1 MGESI
6 EALRTWRLFD
16 DRFQLGLMDKQ
27 AIEEDLVPGLRLL
40 AEEYSQ
46 GESIGMIF
54 QRRLTKLVE
63 ESKKVGK
70 SLFGK
75 LERSREPKLDKESLN
90 ELIYVGSFHNAFIQI
105 ARRGPVTE
113 TADTQV
119 TDVYFTEFLE
129 TYLPPQDANEYNG
142 SDRGGRG
149 GNGSIPF
156 PICGKRW
163 DEKML
168 ARGQFN
174 SYAGLLAL
182 LGTLWITTF
191 QWGFRDLIDRVTRC
205 DTAGRNNLS
214 NVILSEC
221 EGLSHSERISFSE
234 RYRTILRPVDN

>member
-46 GESIGMIF
+46 GESIGLIF

-142 SDRGGRG
+142 SDQGNLNGPHFPPELGGVDDRLRERLEIRMVMPYLVDAHAWRSRWERLDTIPDLWEALGRENVGEGAIQQLRGIAGIARYALD
-149 GNGSIPF
+149 NHLSML
-156 PICGKRW
+156 
-163 DEKML
+163 KM
-168 ARGQFN
+168 F
-174 SYAGLLAL
+174 
-182 LGTLWITTF
+182 
-191 QWGFRDLIDRVTRC
+191 V
-205 DTAGRNNLS
+205 
-214 NVILSEC
+214 
-221 EGLSHSERISFSE
+221 
-234 RYRTILRPVDN
+234 